1 MKQSTNKVLV
11 NFEVT
16 EPQRFLLKQEA
27 VSRRTTVAEIM
38 RSSIEKW
45 LGETSPEKV
54 TAWRETELGGSKRN
68 PEAVAA

>member
-45 LGETSPEKV
+45 LEEANPEKV
-54 TAWRETELGGSKRN
+54 TDWRKTELGGSRQ
-68 PEAVAA
+68 PEAAAA